1 MKRRKRMLSLMASM
15 LWISKIGYL
24 ASLGFRV

>member
-1 MKRRKRMLSLMASM
+1 MKRRKRMFSLMASI

-24 ASLGFRV
+24 AGLGLRV